1 MKNNYKISEIS
12 RLYNIG
18 IDSLRY
24 YEKLGILM
32 PRRDTNGYRLYS
44 LHDMYRLNIIRDLRQ
59 LNFSMQQIKDYLDHQ
74 SIDHT
79 LKLLHQEQSLIQE
92 QIGQLQHKYYLL
104 QARIEVLTA
113 AVGIYTGIFE
123 IKTMAARPCLQLSTR
138 ITRDEEMDF
147 AIRKLHSRH
156 EDKIRDFG
164 NQLYAASV
172 SVEKLK
178 PDQPVVFESVFF
190 ILDEEETDC
199 DFVLPQGD
207 YLSVCYRG
215 GYHQSAERIQELLDY
230 AEQAHLEIL
239 DRPFEI
245 YEVDNRDS
253 MLEKEY
259 VTEIQLRVKTKTS
272 VLQGENRT

>member
-12 RLYNIG
+12 RLYHIG

-24 YEKLGILM
+24 YEKLGILK

-44 LHDMYRLNIIRDLRQ
+44 LQDMYRLNIIRDLRQ
-59 LNFSMQQIKDYLDHQ
+59 LNFSMQQIKEYLDHQ

-79 LKLLHQEQSLIQE
+79 LELLHREQSLIQE
-92 QIGQLQHKYYLL
+92 QISQLQDKNHLL
-104 QARIEVLTA
+104 QARIEVLSA
-113 AVGIYTGIFE
+113 AARIHTGIFK
-123 IKTMAARPCLQLSTR
+123 IKKIPVRPCLQLSTR

-156 EDKIRDFG
+156 EDRIRDFG

-172 SVEKLK
+172 LVEELTK
-178 PDQPVVFESVFF
+178 DQPVVFESVFF
-190 ILDEEETDC
+190 ILEPNEFDY
-199 DFVLPQGD
+199 DFVLPAGD

-215 GYHQSAERIQELLDY
+215 GYHQSAERIREILDY
-230 AEQAHLEIL
+230 AEQAGLDIL
-239 DRPFEI
+239 GSPFEI

-253 MLEKEY
+253 MREEEY
-259 VTEIQLRVKTKTS
+259 VTEIQLRVAQKDK
-272 VLQGENRT
+272 E